1 MTIWTDAELPV
12 YVNGVL
18 LSRRLIS
25 DDTGTAI
32 TQASVSSIKLSVYT
46 LGYDDAG
53 NVKRT
58 AVTGFNEVDLTVSDV
73 IYSTV
78 QQDADSVKYNFRYC
92 VENAF
97 VIPNQRY
104 CVEYKL
110 SMADNHTV
118 VIPIYVRTL
127 D

>member
-1 MTIWTDAELPV
+1 MTIWTDAELPIF
-12 YVNGVL
+12 VNGVV

-32 TQASVSSIKLSVYT
+32 TPADVSNIWLSVYV

-58 AVTGFNEVDLTVSDV
+58 AVSGFDERALNVSDV
-73 IYSTV
+73 IFSTV
-78 QQDADSVKYNFRYC
+78 QQDAEGVKFNFRYC

-104 CVEYKL
+104 CVEYIL
-110 SMADNHTV
+110 SMTGNHKV